1 MSSMG
6 KVFSLSPANINL
18 VGKQRLLQVQCPH
31 RGQFSCDVTEALER
45 HRCRTLPDRLIRASL
60 MFPDLRVLKPHA
72 QLAQMG
78 ACI

>member
-1 MSSMG
+1 MG
-6 KVFSLSPANINL
+6 KVFSLSPANIYL
-18 VGKQRLLQVQCPH
+18 IGKQRLLQAQCSH
-31 RGQFSCDVTEALER
+31 RGRFSRDVAEALER
-45 HRCRTLPDRLIRASL
+45 HRCRTLPDMLIEASL